1 MKPLQLASL
10 FCATFALV
18 HQAAAEWF
26 VRPSA
31 LYVNYQN
38 SGYGDNTGL
47 SLATGTT
54 FGSRAQHEL
63 SVEVASLKWSISQYN
78 VWYTTGSGHFVTY
91 LAHYRFR
98 FGPNDSRLRFYLGP
112 SLGLANFR
120 GNLTQYRFGV
130 IAHDSLGRWPLAY
143 GGTFGVTLKLT
154 DITELDVGYRYLYI
168 ARSDSSPNS
177 AYLHIPTVAT
187 KANLLQAGLRFRF

>member
-18 HQAAAEWF
+18 HPAAAEWF

-31 LYVNYQN
+31 LYVSYQN
-38 SGYGDNTGL
+38 CGYGDNTGL
-47 SLATGTT
+47 SLAAGTT
-54 FGSRAQHEL
+54 LGSLAQHEL

-78 VWYTTGSGHFVTY
+78 GWYTIGSGHFVTY

-98 FGPNDSRLRFYLGP
+98 FGPNNSRLRFYLGP

-130 IAHDSLGRWPLAY
+130 VARDNLGRWPLAY
-143 GGTFGVTLKLT
+143 GGTAGVTLKFSNV
-154 DITELDVGYRYLYI
+154 TELDVGYRYLYI

-177 AYLHIPTVAT
+177 VYLHIPTAAI
-187 KANLLQAGLRFRF
+187 KANLLHAGLGFRF